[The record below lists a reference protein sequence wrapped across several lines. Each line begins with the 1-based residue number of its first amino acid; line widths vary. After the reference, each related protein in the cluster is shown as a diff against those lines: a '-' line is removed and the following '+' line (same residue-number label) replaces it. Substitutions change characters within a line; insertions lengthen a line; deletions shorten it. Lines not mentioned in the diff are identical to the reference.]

1 MSKLKKRIE
10 EIITQLKN
18 RKIDFLTAWNE
29 IKKLKDEYVEQK
41 EAFKSAEQS
50 WHSFIGKKFQE
61 MVHLTIKNFIEK
73 EKKSSPL
80 LKGLTL
86 LTESEVKK
94 DEIISRKL
102 SVKYG
107 SFFLLPDVD
116 SVLVNINEEN
126 RWKSEILAII
136 SCKTSLRER
145 IAQACYWKLKLLSS
159 DATKHIKVFLVTV
172 DNDKDFTIE
181 KGKRERFNGKSR
193 NRIIAE
199 FELDG
204 IYILRLDFK
213 EEWQS
218 ENVKLYDKIFEDLLS
233 LFKQA
238 L

>member
-29 IKKLKDEYVEQK
+29 IKKLKDGYVEQK
-41 EAFKSAEQS
+41 EVFKSAEQS

-116 SVLVNINEEN
+116 SVLVNINEED

>member
-116 SVLVNINEEN
+116 SVLVNINEED

-213 EEWQS
+213 EE
-218 ENVKLYDKIFEDLLS
+218 
-233 LFKQA
+233 
-238 L
+238 

>member
-116 SVLVNINEEN
+116 SVLVNINEED

-218 ENVKLYDKIFEDLLS
+218 EKVKLYDKIFEDLLS

>member
-1 MSKLKKRIE
+1 VSNLKKRIE
-10 EIITQLKN
+10 EIIKQMEKG
-18 RKIDFLTAWNE
+18 KIDFLTAWNE
-29 IKKLKDEYVEQK
+29 IKKMKNEYVGQK
-41 EAFKSAEQS
+41 DAFKSAEQS
-50 WHSFIGKKFQE
+50 WHSFIGKKFQK
-61 MVHLTIKNFIEK
+61 MVHITIKNFIEK
-73 EKKSSPL
+73 EKKAFPL
-80 LKGLTL
+80 LKGLTV

-94 DEIISRKL
+94 EEIISRKL

-116 SVLVNINEEN
+116 SVIVNMNEED

-159 DATKHIKVFLVTV
+159 DATKHIKVFLATV
-172 DNDKDFTIE
+172 DNDGDFTIE
-181 KGKRERFNGKSR
+181 NGKRERFNGKSR

-218 ENVKLYDKIFEDLLS
+218 EKVKLYEKIFEDLS
-233 LFKQA
+233 NLFIKFK
-238 L
+238 